1 MLFRSPTE
9 LQRYL
14 TRAME
19 LADEARRI
27 VRAALDTGFR
37 VDTKADRTLV
47 TDADRE
53 VERRL
58 RQLIEAD
65 FPDHGIVG
73 EEFPPVR
80 PASAF
85 QWIMDPIDGT
95 EEFAHGIPTF
105 GTMLAL
111 HFRDAP
117 IVGVIDHPALDLRV
131 SAAFGLGT
139 YRNGQR
145 VRLPGLPATSLPGGE
160 RLVLSARW
168 NFTRYV
174 DDGDLFD
181 AITRSWPNHRIYRA
195 CYAHT
200 CVITGAADAMVDMHN
215 HIWDQAASRILV
227 EEAGGTY
234 VVVREMEVPDGGR
247 VYSAVFGKPAL
258 VDRLV
263 SLLGIVRSDAS
274 GR

>member
-1 MLFRSPTE
+1 MKDARADLEPAA
-9 LQRYL
+9 LARY
-14 TRAME
+14 RARATE

-27 VRAALDTGFR
+27 VRAGLAAGFR

-47 TDADRE
+47 TDVDRE
-53 VERRL
+53 VEHRL
-58 RQLIEAD
+58 RELIEGH

-73 EEFPPVR
+73 EEEPPVR
-80 PASAF
+80 PDSAF
-85 QWIMDPIDGT
+85 QWILDPIDGT

-111 HFRDAP
+111 HYRDQP

-139 YRNGQR
+139 YRNGER
-145 VRLPGLPATSLPGGE
+145 VRLLDPPETSLPGGE

-174 DDGDLFD
+174 DEGRLFD
-181 AITRSWPNHRIYRA
+181 AITRDYPNHRIYRA

-215 HIWDQAASRILV
+215 RIWDQAASRILV
-227 EEAGGTY
+227 EEAGGKY
-234 VVVREMEVPDGGR
+234 VVVRELEVPDGGR
-247 VYSAVFGKPAL
+247 VYSAVFGKSVLVNKLAAL
-258 VDRLV
+258 FAAAV
-263 SLLGIVRSDAS
+263 
-274 GR
+274 